1 MESHGMDL
9 DMLGSAVASSGM
21 TVSEIF
27 VSERKFFIVHRHPHS
42 IVLVHL
48 QKKLS
53 YRITQPLYWIVL
65 FARGWTIQMIQIIH
79 QTIVVLNRPLCN
91 ILIGWIIHIV

>member
-27 VSERKFFIVHRHPHS
+27 DGERKFFIVHRHPHS

-65 FARGWTIQMIQIIH
+65 FARGWTIQMIQIIYAYNCVT
-79 QTIVVLNRPLCN
+79 QLL
-91 ILIGWIIHIV
+91 LIGWIIHMIHIV